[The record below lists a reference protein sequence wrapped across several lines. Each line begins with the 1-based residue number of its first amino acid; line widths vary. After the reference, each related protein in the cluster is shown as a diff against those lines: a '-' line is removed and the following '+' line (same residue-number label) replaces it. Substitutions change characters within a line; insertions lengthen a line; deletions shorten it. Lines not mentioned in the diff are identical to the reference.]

1 MHIRYSS
8 IAIFNNYNNVLHVN
22 YTVFEL
28 VHTRLSHLRS
38 LKHKII
44 KASYWNMSG
53 PQNCESKKTK
63 NKFKTILNVHIM

>member
-38 LKHKII
+38 LKHPTGICPVLKIA
-44 KASYWNMSG
+44 KV
-53 PQNCESKKTK
+53 KKQK